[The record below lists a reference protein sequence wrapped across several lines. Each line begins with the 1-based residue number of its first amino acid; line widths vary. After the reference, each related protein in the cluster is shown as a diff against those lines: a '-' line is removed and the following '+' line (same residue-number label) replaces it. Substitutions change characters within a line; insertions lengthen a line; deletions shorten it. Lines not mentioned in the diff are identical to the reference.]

1 MVTSTITNTEHK
13 ISATSKHSPDFSGTP
28 WPTIRKVLEPLGWMT
43 VILLMALGLA
53 AVIMRAIFLAN
64 SFANPEM
71 EMTTFDIRYY
81 THYLASIAHLIPAVF
96 IAVLGPLQFVRPLRR
111 KFLNVHRW
119 SGRVFVLS
127 GVIGALTGFFIGAFY
142 PFAGVDGPGLN
153 ESMSLVFWSPM
164 ILFCLYM
171 AIDRIKKKMHGPH
184 REWMI
189 RGFSLMV
196 AIATERVI
204 LGIMVL
210 VTGLDMEILFGIT
223 IWMAIAVNMIVAE
236 CWIILTRTP
245 GNGARHWKDVD
256 ASAAAR

>member
-1 MVTSTITNTEHK
+1 MTTSTMTNAEHK
-13 ISATSKHSPDFSGTP
+13 MPAGSKQNPDFSGAP
-28 WPTIRKVLEPLGWMT
+28 WPTIRKVLERLGWVA
-43 VILLMALGLA
+43 VILLMVLGLG
-53 AVIMRAIFLAN
+53 AVFARAIFLAN
-64 SFANPEM
+64 SFSNPEM
-71 EMTTFDIRYY
+71 EMSAFDVRYY

-119 SGRVFVLS
+119 CGRIFVVSGAV
-127 GVIGALTGFFIGAFY
+127 GALTGFFIGAFY
-142 PFAGVDGPGLN
+142 PFAGIDGPGLN

-171 AIDRIKKKMHGPH
+171 AIDRIKKKMLGPH

-210 VTGLDMEILFGIT
+210 ATGLDMEILFGIT

-236 CWIILTRTP
+236 CWIILTRTS

-256 ASAAAR
+256 ASATAS